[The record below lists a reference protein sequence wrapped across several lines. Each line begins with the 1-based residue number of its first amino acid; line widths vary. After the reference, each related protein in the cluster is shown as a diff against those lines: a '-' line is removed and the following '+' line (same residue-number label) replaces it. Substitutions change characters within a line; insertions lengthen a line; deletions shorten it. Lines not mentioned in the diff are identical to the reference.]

1 MLYKSLATL
10 SSGQDKEDILGAWF
24 MWPEGG
30 HERPRELPQDSTL
43 VVYFH
48 GNSQDRGFGH
58 RVRWRF
64 QTSPNK
70 LFSSTAIHHLSHN
83 FPHDYYERALFFKR
97 CPSTRCC
104 LVKVC
109 TCLQS
114 TIALL
119 ATRPGS
125 LSLSRCLH
133 VWIYSDRFVWK
144 KINQICCPP
153 TPKNN
158 NLGNSIRAPLSIRQL
173 FVYVW
178 VDDQQ
183 LTIARWTGL

>member
-30 HERPRELPQDSTL
+30 HERPRDLPQDSTL
-43 VVYFH
+43 IVYFH

-104 LVKVC
+104 LVKVS
-109 TCLQS
+109 TCLPS

-125 LSLSRCLH
+125 LSLSRCVH
-133 VWIYSDRFVWK
+133 SGYMTIDSCESKSIKYVVAH
-144 KINQICCPP
+144 
-153 TPKNN
+153 PKNN